1 MKTKK
6 DKEIASLAEKVMV
19 KTYVKTFLKL
29 FQNELDKTI
38 NELINDSLKE
48 IDLPDQ
54 EKEEIRKELTASA
67 YKNLE
72 NAITAA
78 IVDSG
83 IKKIKTMKKEDLL
96 QQIIAKLQEVES
108 SERKNFQKLRQ

>member
-1 MKTKK
+1 MKIEKNKK
-6 DKEIASLAEKVMV
+6 AASLAERTMTKI
-19 KTYVKTFLKL
+19 YVKTFIKL
-29 FQNELDKTI
+29 FKDEFDKSI
-38 NELINDSLKE
+38 NELIVSSLRE
-48 IDLPDQ
+48 IDLPSQ

-72 NAITAA
+72 NAITAI

-83 IKKIKTMKKEDLL
+83 TEKIKTMKKEDLL

-108 SERKNFQKLRQ
+108 SEEKNLQKLQQ